1 MSFNCLRCLKT
12 FKTKWHLKRHNE
24 RKIPCKRIY
33 DKPIISI
40 DKPNI
45 SINHKNDKPNISIN
59 HNYDK
64 PNISINH
71 KNTKQHTNTK
81 KNNTKVYLCI
91 YCNKEYNHYQSRYRH
106 QKKCIN
112 IQKSIKKQE
121 NYNKILEK
129 LEKNNKSLIL
139 IKQNNE
145 EIIKIRNNDKIKETD
160 IVLSDTNIIQP
171 INNTNTNTNSN
182 NHINNSNVTTN
193 NIIKPIN
200 NNNTIHN
207 TININLNA
215 FGKENLNSITKEEK
229 IKTLNEMYLGFQ
241 EILKKVHYN
250 IPENNNFF
258 LANKNNQHFITLF
271 NGEEF
276 IYEHSNKFKDKLCN
290 NLMEHLEEWFNEY
303 KNQLL
308 KNKKNMLKKVFHE
321 YYDGKLDDK
330 YNKEIDKYLFSYS
343 DNIKIILKDTIKTV
357 KMKTIEKIQEELKEL

>member
-1 MSFNCLRCLKT
+1 M
-12 FKTKWHLKRHNE
+12 
-24 RKIPCKRIY
+24 
-33 DKPIISI
+33 
-40 DKPNI
+40 
-45 SINHKNDKPNISIN
+45 
-59 HNYDK
+59 
-64 PNISINH
+64 
-71 KNTKQHTNTK
+71 
-81 KNNTKVYLCI
+81 
-91 YCNKEYNHYQSRYRH
+91 
-106 QKKCIN
+106 
-112 IQKSIKKQE
+112 
-121 NYNKILEK
+121 
-129 LEKNNKSLIL
+129 
-139 IKQNNE
+139 NNE

-160 IVLSDTNIIQP
+160 IVLSDINIKQP
-171 INNTNTNTNSN
+171 INNTNTNSN